1 MVTIGMMDANSFAE
15 SVVLDSSLY
24 RLRFN
29 WNDTSKSWTMDV
41 CTNDNADIVRGIS
54 VVPNFPLLNTYRR
67 IKTLPSGELMAIVT
81 NTDIKGIGRKDF
93 VTGKATLVYMP
104 KEELRN
110 ALEPSV

>member
-1 MVTIGMMDANSFAE
+1 MLDANSFAE

-29 WNDTSKSWTMDV
+29 WNDTSKTWTMDV

-54 VVPNFPLLNTYRR
+54 VVPNFPLLNPYRR
-67 IKTLPSGELMAIVT
+67 IKSLPSVELIPLVT
-81 NTDIKGIGRKDF
+81 NTAVKAIGRKDF
-93 VTGKATLVYMP
+93 VSGKAALVYVP

-110 ALEPSV
+110 ALESSV

>member
-1 MVTIGMMDANSFAE
+1 MVTISMMDANNFAE
-15 SVVLDSSLY
+15 SVVLDSALY

-29 WNDTSKSWTMDV
+29 WNDSAKTWTMDV

-67 IKTLPSGELMAIVT
+67 IKTLPPGELMAIVT
-81 NTDIKGIGRKDF
+81 NTDIKAIGRKDF
-93 VTGKATLVYMP
+93 VSGKAALVYVP

-110 ALEPSV
+110 ALESSV